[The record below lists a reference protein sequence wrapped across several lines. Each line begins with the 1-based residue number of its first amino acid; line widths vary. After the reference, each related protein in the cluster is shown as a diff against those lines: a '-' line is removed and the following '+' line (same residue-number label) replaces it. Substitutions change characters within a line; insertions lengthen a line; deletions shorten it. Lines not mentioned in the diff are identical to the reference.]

1 MENKKIIKLIKKIYQ
16 KEQESIIKIFLKIRK
31 SKNKVIRNKTMSD
44 GNRKSKK
51 EYIKNITMREKNLL
65 NHLIICVE

>member
-1 MENKKIIKLIKKIYQ
+1 
-16 KEQESIIKIFLKIRK
+16 
-31 SKNKVIRNKTMSD
+31 MSD

-65 NHLIICVE
+65 NHLIICIE